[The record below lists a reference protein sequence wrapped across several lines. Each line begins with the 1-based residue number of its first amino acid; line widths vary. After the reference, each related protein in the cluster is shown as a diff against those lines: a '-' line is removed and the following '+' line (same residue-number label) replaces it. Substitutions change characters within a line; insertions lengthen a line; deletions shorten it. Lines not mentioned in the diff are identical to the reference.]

1 MSEQDLHSFYLFS
14 YLVEIMYLPI
24 INFEKVKLSKKYIC
38 LLYT

>member
-1 MSEQDLHSFYLFS
+1 MSEQDLHSFYLFI

-24 INFEKVKLSKKYIC
+24 INFFLSKKYIC